1 MMSPLSIV
9 TSSSGTHFDP
19 DVVEAFVDAIPLV
32 LPARETA
39 NEQVSLGNNAVMVA
53 KFYGCES
60 PEIASFTA
68 DALGLTATAW
78 FMQQMFVSCRE

>member
-19 DVVEAFVDAIPLV
+19 DVVDAIPLV